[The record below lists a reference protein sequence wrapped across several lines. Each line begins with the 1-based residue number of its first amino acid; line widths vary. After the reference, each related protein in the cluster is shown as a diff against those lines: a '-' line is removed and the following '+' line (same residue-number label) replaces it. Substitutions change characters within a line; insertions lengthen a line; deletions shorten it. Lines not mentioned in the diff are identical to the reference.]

1 MDMMNSFWHDS
12 CKMPDFPPLEGDCKT
27 DALIIGGGLAGL
39 LTCYMLT
46 KAGVDCLLIE
56 AADLCSGVTG
66 NTTAKITSQHADIYH
81 RLLKSM
87 GREKARMYYEANE
100 AAIVS
105 YRDLTRQLPCG
116 FERKDSFLYAL
127 SPSPK
132 LEREMAALS
141 DLGID
146 FTFEKDLKLPFS
158 TVGAI
163 RFRNQAQ
170 LHPLA
175 FAAGIANG
183 LNIRTHTIAKDFLGN
198 TVITDRGNITA
209 SHVIMATHFPIINRH
224 GAYFAKM
231 YQSRSY
237 VLGLKNA
244 SDVHGMYLDISGQ
257 GLSLRNAGELLLLGG
272 FDHRTGK
279 ASEGW
284 TGLEQK
290 AKEFFPKASAQYRW
304 ATQDCMTLDGV
315 PYIGSYSRR
324 TQKLYVATGFHKWGM
339 TSSMIA
345 AQILCDKI
353 LGRENP
359 FASLFDPSRSM
370 LHPQLA
376 ANLLETTCNLL
387 RFTKPRCP
395 HLGCALQ
402 WNKQERSWD
411 CPCHGSR
418 FTEDGK
424 LLDNPATGDLD
435 I

>member
-1 MDMMNSFWHDS
+1 
-12 CKMPDFPPLEGDCKT
+12 
-27 DALIIGGGLAGL
+27 
-39 LTCYMLT
+39 
-46 KAGVDCLLIE
+46 
-56 AADLCSGVTG
+56 
-66 NTTAKITSQHADIYH
+66 
-81 RLLKSM
+81 
-87 GREKARMYYEANE
+87 
-100 AAIVS
+100 
-105 YRDLTRQLPCG
+105 
-116 FERKDSFLYAL
+116 
-127 SPSPK
+127 
-132 LEREMAALS
+132 
-141 DLGID
+141 
-146 FTFEKDLKLPFS
+146 
-158 TVGAI
+158 
-163 RFRNQAQ
+163 
-170 LHPLA
+170 
-175 FAAGIANG
+175 
-183 LNIRTHTIAKDFLGN
+183 
-198 TVITDRGNITA
+198 
-209 SHVIMATHFPIINRH
+209 
-224 GAYFAKM
+224 
-231 YQSRSY
+231 
-237 VLGLKNA
+237 
-244 SDVHGMYLDISGQ
+244 
-257 GLSLRNAGELLLLGG
+257 
-272 FDHRTGK
+272 
-279 ASEGW
+279 
-284 TGLEQK
+284 
-290 AKEFFPKASAQYRW
+290 
-304 ATQDCMTLDGV
+304 MTLDGV